1 MNANL
6 TVSTS
11 NPSSLASFAA
21 FRLADVIE
29 RVGALLSAWHQRA
42 ADRRQLRGL
51 DEHMLHDI
59 GLFRGDVE
67 FEINKPFWR
76 G

>member
-6 TVSTS
+6 TVS
-11 NPSSLASFAA
+11 PSSPSSFASFAA
-21 FRLADVIE
+21 FRLAGAVE
-29 RVGALLSAWHQRA
+29 RAGALLSTWRQRA
-42 ADRRQLRGL
+42 ADRRQLGVL

-59 GLFRGDVE
+59 GLFRGDIE

-76 G
+76 A

>member
-11 NPSSLASFAA
+11 APSFLASFAA
-21 FRLADVIE
+21 FRLAGLIE
-29 RVGALLSAWHQRA
+29 RAGALLATWRQRA
-42 ADRRQLRGL
+42 TDRRQLGVL

-59 GLFRGDVE
+59 GLFRGDIE

-76 G
+76 A

>member
-6 TVSTS
+6 TVATSST
-11 NPSSLASFAA
+11 SSLASFAA
-21 FRLADVIE
+21 SRLADVVE
-29 RVGALLSAWHQRA
+29 RAGALLSTWRQRA

-59 GLFRGDVE
+59 GLSHGDVE

>member
-6 TVSTS
+6 TVSAS
-11 NPSSLASFAA
+11 SPSSFASFAA
-21 FRLADVIE
+21 FRLAGAVK
-29 RVGALLSAWHQRA
+29 RAGALLSTWRQRA
-42 ADRRQLRGL
+42 ADRRQLRVL

-59 GLFRGDVE
+59 GLFRGDIE

-76 G
+76 A